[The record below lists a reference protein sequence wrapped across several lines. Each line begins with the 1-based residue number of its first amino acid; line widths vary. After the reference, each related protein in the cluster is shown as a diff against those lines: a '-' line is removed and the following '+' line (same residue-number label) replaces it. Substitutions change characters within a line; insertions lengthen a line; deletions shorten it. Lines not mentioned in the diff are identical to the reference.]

1 MIETRKLLK
10 ECGYDKAIINSKS
23 NKMSLISSNGI
34 IFEIADDD
42 DDVYDYDDD
51 NNNAGED
58 EDYSYCYNL
67 SDQGEEE
74 GEEKE
79 DNERDEEEEE
89 EHNEEEE
96 GENEEEEE
104 ENEEEEEENEE
115 DDKEKPIPKSAI
127 KIGCDLHF
135 LLKHINKLPSPPSTN
150 NIHVLS
156 SEEDYRKALINH
168 LKSIKNAD
176 DFIDNEN
183 IFVPVN
189 PPFSRKRSLSF
200 ILNEEEEDN
209 GDQRMRDNSNYDIF
223 EHQININ
230 LDDPII
236 RLLNFRHH
244 LLFHYYYEKLSIY
257 CNLFKIRPKGRT
269 NKSQAI
275 EMIVRSSKPTSQD
288 PPRIT
293 NAAIST
299 VLNKAFRIKRLLAI
313 ASNNYN
319 IVDAFPDL
327 GSYFFTAKK
336 MGVVNLE
343 RWLELVR
350 TGKLITF

>member
-10 ECGYDKAIINSKS
+10 ECGYDQAIINSKS
-23 NKMSLISSNGI
+23 NKMSLISSNGT

-58 EDYSYCYNL
+58 EDYSYCYNF
-67 SDQGEEE
+67 GEEE
-74 GEEKE
+74 GEEEE
-79 DNERDEEEEE
+79 DSERDEEEEE

-104 ENEEEEEENEE
+104 ENEE
-115 DDKEKPIPKSAI
+115 DDKEKPIPESAI
-127 KIGCDLHF
+127 KMGYDLHF
-135 LLKHINKLPSPPSTN
+135 LLKHINKLPSPPPTN

-156 SEEDYRKALINH
+156 SKEDYRKALINH

-183 IFVPVN
+183 IFVPIN
-189 PPFSRKRSLSF
+189 PPSSRKRSLSF

-230 LDDPII
+230 LNDPII
-236 RLLNFRHH
+236 NRDVVAVVAQIDICPKPPYRL
-244 LLFHYYYEKLSIY
+244 KLS
-257 CNLFKIRPKGRT
+257 
-269 NKSQAI
+269 A
-275 EMIVRSSKPTSQD
+275 
-288 PPRIT
+288 
-293 NAAIST
+293 
-299 VLNKAFRIKRLLAI
+299 
-313 ASNNYN
+313 
-319 IVDAFPDL
+319 
-327 GSYFFTAKK
+327 
-336 MGVVNLE
+336 
-343 RWLELVR
+343 
-350 TGKLITF
+350 